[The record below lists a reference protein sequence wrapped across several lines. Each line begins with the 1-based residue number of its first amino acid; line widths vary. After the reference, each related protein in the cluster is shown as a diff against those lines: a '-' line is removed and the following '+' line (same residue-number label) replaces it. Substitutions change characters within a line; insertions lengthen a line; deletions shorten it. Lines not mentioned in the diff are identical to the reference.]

1 LHRSALV
8 GMRTRIAIEIFVV
21 LYSYHI

>member
-21 LYSYHI
+21 LYSYLI